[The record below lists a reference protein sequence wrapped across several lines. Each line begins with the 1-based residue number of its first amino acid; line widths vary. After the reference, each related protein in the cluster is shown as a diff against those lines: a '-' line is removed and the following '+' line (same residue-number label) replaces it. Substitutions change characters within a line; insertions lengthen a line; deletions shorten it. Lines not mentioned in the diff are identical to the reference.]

1 MINEIISDLI
11 KIELAHVFQ
20 FEKNGEIVL
29 YNFDSDL
36 IFDNKHFGG
45 YIRQIKSSKIEDNNV
60 SNYFRTDY
68 KLVLMFDPKKC
79 FDDIKNILANVESTK
94 RVGDIV
100 SIKVRTFYLDSVL
113 NMKQEKLKGIN
124 KKVII
129 ADLEVNEI
137 ICKKSIN
144 C

>member
-20 FEKNGEIVL
+20 YEKNGELVL
-29 YNFDSDL
+29 YNFDSDSM
-36 IFDNKHFGG
+36 FDSKNFGG
-45 YIRQIKSSKIEDNNV
+45 YLRQIKSTKIDDKNV
-60 SNYFRTDY
+60 TNYYKTDY
-68 KLVLMFDPKKC
+68 KLVLFFNPNRC
-79 FDDIKNILANVESTK
+79 FDDIKNILANVETVK
-94 RVGDIV
+94 RIDNIV

-113 NMKQEKLKGIN
+113 NMKQEKLKGLN

-129 ADLEVNEI
+129 ADIEVNEI
-137 ICKKSIN
+137 ICKTSIN

>member
-20 FEKNGEIVL
+20 FEKNGEVVL
-29 YNFDSDL
+29 YNFDSDS
-36 IFDNKHFGG
+36 IFDSKNFGG
-45 YIRQIKSSKIEDNNV
+45 YLRQIKSTKIEDANV
-60 SNYFRTDY
+60 TNYYKTDY
-68 KLVLMFDPKKC
+68 KLVLFFNPNRC
-79 FDDIKNILANVESTK
+79 FDDIKNILANVESIK
-94 RVGDIV
+94 RIGNIT

-113 NMKQEKLKGIN
+113 NMKQEKLKGLN

-129 ADLEVNEI
+129 ADIEVNEI
-137 ICKKSIN
+137 ICKTSIN

>member
-20 FEKNGEIVL
+20 FEKNGEVVL
-29 YNFDSDL
+29 YNFDSDS
-36 IFDNKHFGG
+36 IFDSKNFGG
-45 YIRQIKSSKIEDNNV
+45 YLRQIKSTKIDDSNVNN
-60 SNYFRTDY
+60 YYKTDY
-68 KLVLMFDPKKC
+68 KLVLFFNPNRC
-79 FDDIKNILANVESTK
+79 FDDIKNILANVESVK
-94 RVGDIV
+94 RIGNIT

-113 NMKQEKLKGIN
+113 NMKQEKLKGLN

-129 ADLEVNEI
+129 ADIEVNEI
-137 ICKKSIN
+137 ICKTLIN

>member
-20 FEKNGEIVL
+20 FEKNGEVVL
-29 YNFDSDL
+29 YNFDSDS
-36 IFDNKHFGG
+36 IFDSKNFGG
-45 YIRQIKSSKIEDNNV
+45 YLRQIKSTKIDDSNVNN
-60 SNYFRTDY
+60 YYKTDY
-68 KLVLMFDPKKC
+68 KLVLFFNPNRC
-79 FDDIKNILANVESTK
+79 FDDIKNILANVESVK
-94 RVGDIV
+94 RIGNIT

-113 NMKQEKLKGIN
+113 NMKQEKLKGLN

-129 ADLEVNEI
+129 ADIEVNEI
-137 ICKKSIN
+137 ICKTSIN

>member
-11 KIELAHVFQ
+11 KIELAHVFD
-20 FEKNGEIVL
+20 FDSIL
-29 YNFDSDL
+29 IRFCFDSDL

-45 YIRQIKSSKIEDNNV
+45 YLRQIKSSKIEDNNV

-94 RVGDIV
+94 RVGDV
-100 SIKVRTFYLDSVL
+100 VNIKVRTFYLDSVL